1 MIYMPL
7 MYCGCMFCSGQYL
20 NKSSVSLGSLCINT
34 LNLCCLQGKE
44 HLLIVTYTGITVSRA
59 SLAVYSTLSGAYRI
73 CFNLFLFFHHFLS
86 VFICKLF
93 SMIIFFFI
101 FAASD
106 SKTFPAEEK
115 STFTQATK
123 ESRVLA

>member
-93 SMIIFFFI
+93 SMIIFFLFLLLQ
-101 FAASD
+101 
-106 SKTFPAEEK
+106 
-115 STFTQATK
+115 TQK
-123 ESRVLA
+123 HFQQRKKVHLHRQQRKVEF